1 MNSILK
7 NLLIAFCISSCMFIF
22 DYLVIKHTP
31 ILAIQ
36 FILLPSI
43 LLVKIFKLY
52 TYKIKQLFFL
62 LVNLC
67 FFDNVL
73 STFNYFEFNTFD
85 TIIAKKIFA
94 IRLEL
99 TLLYIIFIM
108 LSKSIWLK
116 VRLNK
121 TSINKASKN
130 MVSHQI

>member
-22 DYLVIKHTP
+22 DYLVIKHIP
-31 ILAIQ
+31 ILFIQ

-94 IRLEL
+94 IRLEF
-99 TLLYIIFIM
+99 TLLYIIFIV
-108 LSKSIWLK
+108 LSKTIWLK
-116 VRLNK
+116 KSFKLMYTKIKQSRLAAK
-121 TSINKASKN
+121 
-130 MVSHQI
+130 